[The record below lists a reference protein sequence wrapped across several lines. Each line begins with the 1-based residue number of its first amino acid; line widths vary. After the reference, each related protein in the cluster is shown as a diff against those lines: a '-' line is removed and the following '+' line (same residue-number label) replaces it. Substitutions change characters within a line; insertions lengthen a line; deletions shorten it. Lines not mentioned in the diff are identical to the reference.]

1 MTYTV
6 SSGALNSTQT
16 KPKYRCCVHVQIC
29 AYLNEHVIGQ
39 DHAKKVLSVA
49 VYNHYKRIYH
59 NQLHSAISAPTHAQC
74 RSSPAAADSS
84 NAADVLLRLTS
95 SPTHVLGTKGDEWA
109 QHITII
115 SLLLTSHVLWSL
127 SVCVVSVCVHACV
140 CACVFV
146 VLETCVSSTETA
158 EAIQTSSHVTDS

>member
-1 MTYTV
+1 M
-6 SSGALNSTQT
+6 
-16 KPKYRCCVHVQIC
+16 HVQIC

-74 RSSPAAADSS
+74 RSSPAAAD
-84 NAADVLLRLTS
+84 AADVLFRLTS
-95 SPTHVLGTKGDEWA
+95 SPTRVLATKGDEWA

-127 SVCVVSVCVHACV
+127 SLCVWSLCVVCVCACV
-140 CACVFV
+140 RACVFV

-158 EAIQTSSHVTDS
+158 EAIQTSSHVTHS

>member
-1 MTYTV
+1 
-6 SSGALNSTQT
+6 
-16 KPKYRCCVHVQIC
+16 VHVQIC

-84 NAADVLLRLTS
+84 NAADVLFRLTS

-127 SVCVVSVCVHACV
+127 SLCVFSVCGLCVCMRACV
-140 CACVFV
+140 CACVCLCCAGNV
-146 VLETCVSSTETA
+146 RELYGNS
-158 EAIQTSSHVTDS
+158 